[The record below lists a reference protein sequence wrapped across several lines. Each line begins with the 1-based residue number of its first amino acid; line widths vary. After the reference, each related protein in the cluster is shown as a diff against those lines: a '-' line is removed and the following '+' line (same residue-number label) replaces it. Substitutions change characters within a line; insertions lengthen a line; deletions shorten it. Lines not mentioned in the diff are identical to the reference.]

1 MKKLKYILTIAGLSL
16 LVSCDDFLDVTP
28 EAQLTTD
35 VYFSD
40 EESINDALNR
50 VYSSVNWRFF
60 RLGTMYFTSHEFSSD
75 DVNMNT
81 ADVNF
86 TSAYTFTNNPSNIY
100 IERLWERWYLY
111 LNDCNQVLKLASKYN
126 DSKATLYNAQARYFR
141 AYWHFDLVNVFGD
154 VVIRDH
160 VPAADE
166 FNIPKSPQEEVYKL
180 IISDLEY
187 AVENLPT
194 RQVWG
199 TSNLGRVTKGTALGL
214 LAKVYLYRQDYTN
227 AYKYAKQLVQS
238 GEYSLD
244 PNYRNLFSIDGKYSV
259 ESMMPGHYIYQNIAG
274 RLRNPYVEFQGI
286 PGSGLGSAFFAPSDD
301 LVNSFEVNDPRKA
314 ASIFN
319 KGETIE
325 GYTGAINWKA
335 GFQYANKKV
344 IWPATQWPDADFFK
358 QQLNLPFLRY
368 ADLLLIY
375 AEAANELGNTGDA
388 LDALEQVRF
397 RARGNKTFLQ
407 AGVLPQIIV
416 TDKAQLRQLIWKERR
431 VELAIEGNRWFD
443 LVRYEK
449 VVPGYTTSI
458 MNNLGRTNF
467 NYNKNSKFPIPSV
480 FITNSNGV
488 LIQNTN
494 WQ

>member
-40 EESINDALNR
+40 EESIDDALNR

-75 DVNMNT
+75 DVKMNT
-81 ADVNF
+81 GDVNF
-86 TSAYTFTNNPSNIY
+86 TSAYNFTNNPSNIY
-100 IERLWERWYLY
+100 MERLWERWYLY

-126 DSKATLYNAQARYFR
+126 DSKALQYNAQARYFR

-160 VPAADE
+160 VPTADE
-166 FNIPKSPQEEVYKL
+166 FNIPKSPQEDVYKL

-187 AVENLPT
+187 AAENLPT
-194 RQVWG
+194 RQGWG
-199 TSNLGRVTKGTALGL
+199 VSNLGRVTKGTALGL
-214 LAKVYLYRQDYTN
+214 LAKVYLYRQDYSN

-244 PNYRNLFSIDGKYSV
+244 PSYRALFSIDGKYSV
-259 ESMMPGHYIYQNIAG
+259 ESMMPGHYIYQNIVG
-274 RLRNPYVEFQGI
+274 RTRNPYVEFQGI
-286 PGSGLGSAFFAPSDD
+286 PGSGLGSGIFAPSDD

-325 GYTGAINWKA
+325 GYTGAINWA
-335 GFQYANKKV
+335 SGFQYANKKV

-375 AEAANELGNTGDA
+375 AEAANELGNSGDA

-407 AGVLPQIIV
+407 AGVLPQITETNKV
-416 TDKAQLRQLIWKERR
+416 QLRQLIWKERR

-449 VVPGYTTSI
+449 VVPGYTTNI
-458 MNNLGRTNF
+458 MNNLGRSNF
-467 NYNKNSKFPIPSV
+467 NYNKNSKFPIPSTFV
-480 FITNSNGV
+480 TNSNGV
-488 LIQNTN
+488 LIQNPN

>member
-1 MKKLKYILTIAGLSL
+1 MKKLKYILIIGGFSL

-28 EAQLTTD
+28 QAQLTTD

-40 EESINDALNR
+40 EESINDAVNR

-75 DVNMNT
+75 DVKMNT

-86 TSAYTFTNNPSNIY
+86 TSAYTFTNSPSNIY
-100 IERLWERWYLY
+100 IERLWERWYQY
-111 LNDCNQVLKLASKYN
+111 LNDCNQVLKLTSKY
-126 DSKATLYNAQARYFR
+126 SGPKATQYNAQARYFR

-160 VPAADE
+160 VPANEE
-166 FNIPKSPQEEVYKL
+166 FNIPKSPQEDVYKL
-180 IISDLEY
+180 IISDLEF
-187 AVENLPT
+187 AADNLPT
-194 RQVWG
+194 RQQWG
-199 TSNLGRVTKGTALGL
+199 AANLGRVTKGTALGL
-214 LAKVYLYRQDYTN
+214 LAKVYLYRQDYAN
-227 AYKYAKQLVQS
+227 AYKYAKLVIQS
-238 GEYSLD
+238 GEYQLD
-244 PNYRNLFSIDGKYSV
+244 PVFRNLFAIEGKYSV

-274 RLRNPYVEFQGI
+274 RTRNPYVEFQGI
-286 PGSGLGSAFFAPSDD
+286 PGSGLGSAFFAPSDE
-301 LVNSFEVNDPRKA
+301 LVNSFEANDPRKA
-314 ASIFN
+314 ASIFT

-325 GYTGAINWKA
+325 GYTGTLNWAA

-344 IWPATQWPDADFFK
+344 IWPTAQWPDTDFFK

-375 AEAANELGNTGDA
+375 AEAANETGNNTDA
-388 LDALEQVRF
+388 LNALEQVRY
-397 RARGNKTFLQ
+397 RARGNKTFDE
-407 AGVLPQIIV
+407 AGVLPQITV
-416 TDKAQLRQLIWKERR
+416 TDKAQLRLLIWKERR

-443 LVRYEK
+443 LIRYEK
-449 VVPGYTTSI
+449 VVPGYTTNI

-467 NYNKNSKFPIPSV
+467 SYQKNSKFPIPSTY
-480 FITNSNGV
+480 ITNSNGV
-488 LIQNTN
+488 LTQNPN

>member
-28 EAQLTTD
+28 PSQLTTD

-40 EESINDALNR
+40 EESIDDALNR

-75 DVNMNT
+75 DVKMNT

-86 TSAYTFTNNPSNIY
+86 TSAYTFTNSPSNIY

-126 DSKATLYNAQARYFR
+126 DSKAAQYNAQARYFR
-141 AYWHFDLVNVFGD
+141 AYWHFDLVNIFGD

-160 VPAADE
+160 VPTADE
-166 FNIPKSPQEEVYKL
+166 FNIPKSPQEDVYKL
-180 IISDLEY
+180 IISDLEF
-187 AVENLPT
+187 AAENLPT
-194 RQVWG
+194 RQEWG
-199 TSNLGRVTKGTALGL
+199 VSNLGRVTKGTALGL

-227 AYKYAKQLVQS
+227 AYKYAKLLVQS

-244 PNYRNLFSIDGKYSV
+244 PNYRALFSTDGKYSV

-274 RLRNPYVEFQGI
+274 RTRNPYVEFQGI

-319 KGETIE
+319 KGETIV
-325 GYTGAINWKA
+325 GYTGAINWA
-335 GFQYANKKV
+335 SGFQYANKKV

-375 AEAANELGNTGDA
+375 AEAANELGNSGDA

-407 AGVLPQIIV
+407 AGVLPKITETNKV
-416 TDKAQLRQLIWKERR
+416 QLRQLIWKERR

-458 MNNLGRTNF
+458 MNNLSRSNF
-467 NYNKNSKFPIPSV
+467 NYNKNSKFPIPATFV
-480 FITNSNGV
+480 TNSNGV
-488 LIQNTN
+488 LIQNPN